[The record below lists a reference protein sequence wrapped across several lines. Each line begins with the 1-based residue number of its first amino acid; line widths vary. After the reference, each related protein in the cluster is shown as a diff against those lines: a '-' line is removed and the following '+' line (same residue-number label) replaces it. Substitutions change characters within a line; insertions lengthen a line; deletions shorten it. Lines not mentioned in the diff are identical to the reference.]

1 MWKEKVPAHGQWL
14 LAISTHQPH
23 QQLSSWLSG
32 FYCSYWGC
40 CAVPCQC
47 NDANQTETHWITSSC
62 NWIGRARLIA
72 QWKQNQM
79 ERGGIYIY
87 AKPAVILTGS
97 RTCRQ
102 LRNIVCRAHEVSY
115 SSCCL
120 LDWLLLEKLL
130 NWNHTVC
137 QLWDLQYV
145 VWTRGM
151 QVYAQTKI
159 TRLLAAV
166 H

>member
-1 MWKEKVPAHGQWL
+1 MDRESNRTSTTVACYQYASAASTAVIQIVWL
-14 LAISTHQPH
+14 LLLVLGLLCPANAMMQIKLKPTG
-23 QQLSSWLSG
+23 SG
-32 FYCSYWGC
+32 AAATGLGEHGLLQS
-40 CAVPCQC
+40 
-47 NDANQTETHWITSSC
+47 ES
-62 NWIGRARLIA
+62 
-72 QWKQNQM
+72 M
-79 ERGGIYIY
+79 ERGGAY

-137 QLWDLQYV
+137 QL
-145 VWTRGM
+145 
-151 QVYAQTKI
+151 
-159 TRLLAAV
+159 
-166 H
+166 